1 MRKILIVED
10 VELNIDLL
18 QQMLEGEYALVVAK
32 NGAAAIEMAFTE
44 KPDLILM
51 DVSLPIV
58 NGLDATRLV
67 RSNQALCHIPVI
79 AVTAHAMEGDKAR
92 ALDAGCDDYVSKP
105 IDEDQLMAKIR
116 GLIEH
121 GNHRTGS
128 TES

>member
-10 VELNIDLL
+10 VDVNIDLL
-18 QQMLEGEYALVVAK
+18 QQMLEGDYALVVAK
-32 NGAAAIEMAFTE
+32 NGAAAIEMASTE

-67 RSNQALCHIPVI
+67 RSNQTLCHIPVI

-105 IDEDQLMAKIR
+105 IDEDQLMEKIR
-116 GLIEH
+116 GLIRN
-121 GNHRTGS
+121 GRNCRT
-128 TES
+128 